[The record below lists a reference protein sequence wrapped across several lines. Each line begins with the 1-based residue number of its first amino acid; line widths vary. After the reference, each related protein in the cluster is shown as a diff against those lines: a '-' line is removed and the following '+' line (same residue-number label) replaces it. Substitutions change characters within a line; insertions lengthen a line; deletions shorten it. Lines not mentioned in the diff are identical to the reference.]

1 VRMPILPCFGKGL
14 INQFVDNGER
24 SRNQLLLTDILKV
37 FYEPHKVF
45 KQIVQ
50 NPKYLGALI
59 VFIIFVAAQTG
70 FFYTLYTKT
79 NYEQTSPNIN
89 TLGAWTADS
98 TLWAATP
105 AGVVIAK
112 NSNDFLNNTN
122 YGNGSLQFTL
132 SNGNNV
138 SLTLGKFDNV
148 VCGPEKF
155 QNLSVRIKFLDPQ
168 SAPSTATLTL
178 FTLSASDYYQYDLT
192 SQLSNVGVWNNVT
205 VPVGSQAAGWQSSGS
220 PAWGNVSVLKLT
232 FAFAGNSIVS
242 VLVDGLFF
250 RGFYETPI
258 KTDFGGFM
266 IYVLQLVT
274 TQFLFQWLVFTGLL
288 FIIVKGLKGT
298 IVWKPLFVAVGM
310 ALVVTVVQ
318 SLINL
323 ASTSTLSTL
332 YYPVEF
338 LTGLSGE
345 AQIISTSIAASTS
358 TYSLIAGVFQLV
370 TYGWIVALTTFIV
383 RALQP
388 EFTWIK
394 CFLSAAAAFI
404 VTILLLSLLGV

>member
-1 VRMPILPCFGKGL
+1 M
-14 INQFVDNGER
+14 
-24 SRNQLLLTDILKV
+24 
-37 FYEPHKVF
+37 
-45 KQIVQ
+45 
-50 NPKYLGALI
+50 
-59 VFIIFVAAQTG
+59 
-70 FFYTLYTKT
+70 
-79 NYEQTSPNIN
+79 
-89 TLGAWTADS
+89 
-98 TLWAATP
+98 
-105 AGVVIAK
+105 
-112 NSNDFLNNTN
+112 
-122 YGNGSLQFTL
+122 
-132 SNGNNV
+132 
-138 SLTLGKFDNV
+138 
-148 VCGPEKF
+148 
-155 QNLSVRIKFLDPQ
+155 RIKFLEPQ
-168 SAPSTATLTL
+168 SAQSTATLTL

-370 TYGWIVALTTFIV
+370 TYGWIVALATFIV